1 MGGLDNVPTEALR
14 TAVERLDQYMSDLR
28 WERLS
33 QVNSLL
39 WAADDNALAVQLV
52 LAALNQDGNQRPEVV
67 KMRVQQL
74 RNVLLEALWGR

>member
-14 TAVERLDQYMSDLR
+14 TAVERLDQYTSDLR

-39 WAADDNALAVQLV
+39 WAVDDNALAVQLV
-52 LAALNQDGNQRPEVV
+52 LAALNQDYNQRPEAA

-74 RNVLLEALWGR
+74 RNVLMEALWER